1 MSLCKLNLFIK
12 ISHKNVSFFPSSYK
26 FLPIKVKPLF
36 SLIFVNRELALVL
49 N

>member
-1 MSLCKLNLFIK
+1 MSLYKLNLFVK
-12 ISHKNVSFFPSSYK
+12 ISHKNVSFFTSIYN
-26 FLPIKVKPLF
+26 FLPTKVKPLF